1 MLNFTK
7 CKTLEETYVTR
18 NNVLL
23 GTIKTKL
30 HRYSQARFD
39 IVRVFQFHADLPD
52 FNEFKRDSFPLRVS
66 RKAAELDA
74 EAYDEETRF
83 RRNTSLPSTF

>member
-1 MLNFTK
+1 MLDFTE
-7 CKTLEETYVTR
+7 CKTFQEIHVSR
-18 NNVLL
+18 NNVGI
-23 GTIKTKL
+23 GTIKTTL
-30 HRYSQARFD
+30 HRYSQARLD

-74 EAYDEETRF
+74 EAYDEEARC

>member
-1 MLNFTK
+1 MLNFTE

-18 NNVLL
+18 DNVLL

-30 HRYSQARFD
+30 HRYSQARLD
-39 IVRVFQFHADLPD
+39 IVRVFHFHADLQ
-52 FNEFKRDSFPLRVS
+52 RDSFPLRVS

-74 EAYDEETRF
+74 EAYDEEARC